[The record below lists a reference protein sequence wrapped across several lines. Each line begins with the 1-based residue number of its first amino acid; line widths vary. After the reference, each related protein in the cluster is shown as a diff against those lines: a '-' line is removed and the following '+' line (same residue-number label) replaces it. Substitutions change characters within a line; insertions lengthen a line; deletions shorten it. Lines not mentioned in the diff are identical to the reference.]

1 MRVVA
6 AGDDDRPSRVGPDG
20 TNAQAFEGESDMA
33 YEGNRKPSAALRHIA
48 RVVVAGAVIGV
59 PLAVATAPAQADP
72 VNWDAIAEC
81 ESGGNWSTNTG
92 NGYYGGLQFS
102 PGTWSSNGGSGNPA
116 NASKA
121 EQIRVAE
128 NVLQSQ
134 GIGAWP
140 VCGAQSGSSGG
151 GGYSAPAPQQ
161 ETSNESTSYEAPVQA
176 APVKPIL
183 AKSNPKGDYKVKAG
197 DTLTKIARE
206 EKVKG
211 GWQAL
216 FAKNK
221 KFIGDPNLIVVGQK
235 LATK

>member
-1 MRVVA
+1 
-6 AGDDDRPSRVGPDG
+6 
-20 TNAQAFEGESDMA
+20 MA
-33 YEGNRKPSAALRHIA
+33 YEGNHRKPSAALRGIA

-59 PLAVATAPAQADP
+59 PLAVVTAPAQADP

-81 ESGGNWSTNTG
+81 ESGGNWGTNTG

-102 PGTWSSNGGSGNPA
+102 PGTWEANGGSGNPA
-116 NASKA
+116 NASRA

-140 VCGAQSGSSGG
+140 VCGARSGSSGG
-151 GGYSAPAPQQ
+151 SSGGSGYSAPAPQQ
-161 ETSNESTSYEAPVQA
+161 ETSYEAPQQTA
-176 APVKPIL
+176 APVRPVL
-183 AKSNPKGDYKVKAG
+183 AKSNPKGDYTIKAG

-206 EKVKG
+206 QKVKG

-216 FAKNK
+216 HAKNK
-221 KFIGDPNLIVVGQK
+221 QFIGDPNLILVGQK
-235 LATK
+235 IATK